1 MDSTTSTIA
10 TSTIAASSAGALAWG
25 WKLVWVMLG
34 GALGT
39 AARFGLIELS
49 SKLVVTKVPLGTA
62 LVNILGC
69 FAFGVV
75 IAIGESEW
83 QLHPVTR
90 LLLLTGFLG
99 AFTTFSTFAYDVS
112 GHLRQGDLLWTG
124 LTLLVHNAIG
134 LMALFVGLWIGLK
147 IAGPATGG
155 V

>member
-1 MDSTTSTIA
+1 MDTTS
-10 TSTIAASSAGALAWG
+10 STIAATSVGAMAWG
-25 WKLVWVMLG
+25 WKVLWVMLG

-49 SKLVVTKVPLGTA
+49 SKLAITKVPLGTA
-62 LVNILGC
+62 FVNILGC
-69 FAFGVV
+69 LALGIV

-83 QLHPVTR
+83 QLHPVAR

-124 LTLLVHNAIG
+124 LTLLVHNGIG
-134 LMALFVGLWIGLK
+134 LIALFVGMWIGLK
-147 IAGPATGG
+147 IAGSASGG